1 MNKIWIALFVS
12 LVLAGVLFWSA
23 KIVLAST
30 TDGTI
35 DSVYKYA
42 WGKNIGWVNFGTT
55 GGNVHVTDSA
65 LTGYAWSENYGWINL
80 NPTKSGVTND
90 GAGTLSGYAWGENLG
105 WINFNGVTIN
115 SSGIFTG
122 SASGDVSGQ
131 ISFDCSNCTV
141 KTDWRPQSVRPHCG
155 DGSCNNGETCS
166 TCSADCGNCG
176 GGGGGGGGQII
187 TQVILSGKAYPL
199 SKVTVLKDGQIAVNT
214 IAGLDAN
221 FSVALTSLSA
231 GDYVFSVYSEDNK
244 GRRSSLFTFPVTVV
258 SGSTV
263 KITGIFLSPTID
275 VDKSEVKRG
284 DNIAILGQ
292 SVPNGEITIAVNSE
306 QELFVKSKADKEG
319 IYLYN
324 LDTSPLDLGQHSTK
338 SKAAADGLIS
348 SFSASVGFLVST
360 QTVAKAPVK
369 CPLRGDLNNDCRVN
383 LVDFSIAAYWYKR
396 PISDTFKVIEKQWL
410 NGDGKISLVDFSIIA
425 YYWTG

>member
-1 MNKIWIALFVS
+1 
-12 LVLAGVLFWSA
+12 
-23 KIVLAST
+23 LASS

-35 DSVYKYA
+35 DSTYKYA
-42 WGKNIGWVNFGTT
+42 WGKNTGWINFGTT

-65 LTGYAWSENYGWINL
+65 LTGYAWSDNYGWINL

-115 SSGIFTG
+115 SSGEFTG

-131 ISFDCSNCTV
+131 ISFDCTNCKV
-141 KTDWRPQSVRPHCG
+141 KTDWRPQSTRAHCG
-155 DGSCNNGETCS
+155 DGVCNNSETCS
-166 TCSADCGNCG
+166 TCSGDCGSCG
-176 GGGGGGGGQII
+176 GGGGIPVII
-187 TQVILSGKAYPL
+187 TQVTFSGKAYPL
-199 SKVTVLKDGQIAVNT
+199 SKVTLLKDGQIAVTT

-221 FSVALTSLSA
+221 FYVAMSSLSS
-231 GDYVFSVYSEDNK
+231 GNYVFSVYSGDK
-244 GRRSSLFTFPVTVV
+244 QGRRSSLFTFPVIIV

-263 KITGIFLSPTID
+263 NITGIFLSPTID

-292 SVPNGEITIAVNSE
+292 SVPNGEITIAINSE
-306 QELFVKSKADKEG
+306 QEFFVKSKTDKDG

-324 LDTSPLDLGQHSTK
+324 LDTSPLDLGQHTTK
-338 SKAAADGLIS
+338 SKAAADGLLS
-348 SFSASVGFLVST
+348 SFSDSVGFLVST
-360 QTVAKAPVK
+360 KTITKAPTK

-396 PISDTFKVIEKQWL
+396 PISEAFKIIEKQWL
-410 NGDGKISLVDFSIIA
+410 NGDGKINLVDFSIIA